1 MSRRVRVLVVDDHRM
16 FAQSLVRILG
26 DETDI
31 EVVGIAASAEEAVH
45 VLSEQP
51 ADVVLL
57 DYELP
62 DTVGVSGI
70 TRIHAV
76 LPDARLVL
84 LTGHDDGDVLAAAIE
99 AGCCGFITKDK
110 ATDHLIDA
118 VRAAGAGEAVIS
130 SAMLAQLLPKLRRD
144 GDGRDPAALTPREQE
159 VLGLL
164 ADGLSTDAIAER
176 LFVSRNTVRNHV
188 QRMMEKLDAHS
199 RLEAVAIAVR
209 RGLVTAPSRGPSAR

>member
-1 MSRRVRVLVVDDHRM
+1 MSGRIRVLVVDDHRM

-31 EVVGIAASAEEAVH
+31 EIVGIAASAEEAVQ
-45 VLSEQP
+45 VLTEQS

-62 DTVGVSGI
+62 DTNGMSGI
-70 TRIHAV
+70 ASVHSVR
-76 LPDARLVL
+76 PDARLVM
-84 LTGHDDGDVLAAAIE
+84 LTGHADGDILAAAVE
-99 AGCCGFITKDK
+99 AGCCGFITKDE

-118 VRAAGAGEAVIS
+118 VRAAGAGESVIS
-130 SAMLAQLLPKLRRD
+130 SVMLAQLLPKLRRD
-144 GDGRDPAALTPREQE
+144 GPVRSPAALTPREQQ
-159 VLGLL
+159 VLELL
-164 ADGLSTDAIAER
+164 AQGLSTDVIGER

-188 QRMMEKLDAHS
+188 QRLMTKLEAHS

-209 RGLVTAPSRGPSAR
+209 RGLVAAPARS